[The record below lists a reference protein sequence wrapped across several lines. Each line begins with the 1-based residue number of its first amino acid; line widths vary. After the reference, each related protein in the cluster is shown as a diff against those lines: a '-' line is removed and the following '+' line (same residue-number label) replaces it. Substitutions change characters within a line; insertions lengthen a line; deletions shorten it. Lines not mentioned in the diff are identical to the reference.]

1 MVVVALALVVGI
13 ALLTTF
19 HSGFDVLGQRTATVH
34 FKNGTS
40 YAERQRVQQA
50 CTAPR
55 VEPQPMGPDDRA
67 NARYNEIQYRV
78 DDATDGD
85 IAKLSRCLKRHPS
98 VVGISL
104 SDLTS

>member
-1 MVVVALALVVGI
+1 MVVVALVAVVGL

-19 HSGFDVLGQRTATVH
+19 HTGFDVLGQRYATVH
-34 FKNGTS
+34 FENGTS
-40 YAERQRVQQA
+40 YAERQHVQQA
-50 CTAPR
+50 CAAPR
-55 VEPQPMGPDDRA
+55 VRPEPMGPDDRA

-85 IAKLSRCLKRHPS
+85 IAALSKCLKRYPS
-98 VVGISL
+98 VLGIDI

>member
-1 MVVVALALVVGI
+1 MVIAALVFVVAVALV
-13 ALLTTF
+13 TTF
-19 HSGFDVLGQRTATVH
+19 HSGFQVLGQRYATVH
-34 FKNGTS
+34 FKQGTS

-55 VEPQPMGPDDRA
+55 VRPVPMGANDRA

-78 DDATDGD
+78 DDASDGD
-85 IAKLSRCLKRHPS
+85 IAALSKCLKRYPS
-98 VVGISL
+98 VLGIDL

>member
-1 MVVVALALVVGI
+1 MVGI

-19 HSGFDVLGQRTATVH
+19 HNGFSVLGQRTATVH

-55 VEPQPMGPDDRA
+55 VRPEPMGPNDRA

-78 DDATDGD
+78 DDASDGD
-85 IAKLSRCLKRHPS
+85 IATLSKCLKRHPS
-98 VVGISL
+98 VLGIAL